1 MNPPPTTGTPAPAT
15 ASGAGRRQPPPRRR
29 VEVRRVEPL
38 TAHLVRVTFGGPDL
52 AGWPVGDPTGHCKVF
67 LPSAGEPEPVLPEWG
82 PDGPVFPAG
91 QPRPIVRTYTPRR
104 FDPDALELDVDFV
117 IHDGGPASAWAAQAA
132 VGQRAAVAGTGRG
145 YAIDPAAKVF
155 HLAGDE
161 TAIPAIG
168 VLLEHLDPAAT
179 VAVTIEI
186 SAPDAELALPGHPGA
201 IIRWLLRR
209 TGAEPGAE
217 LIDAL
222 AHTAL
227 PDDVRVWVAAE
238 ATAVRTI
245 RRGLIARGLPVDRLV
260 TRGYW
265 KRGESDHPDGD
276 YAQDA

>member
-1 MNPPPTTGTPAPAT
+1 
-15 ASGAGRRQPPPRRR
+15 
-29 VEVRRVEPL
+29 VRRVEPL
-38 TAHLVRVTFGGPDL
+38 TPHLVRVTFSGADL

-82 PDGPVFPAG
+82 PDGPVFPEGA
-91 QPRPIVRTYTPRR
+91 PRPIVRTYTPRR

-117 IHDGGPASAWAAQAA
+117 IHDGGPASTWAAQAA

-145 YAIDPAAKVF
+145 YAIDPSAKVF

-168 VLLEHLDPAAT
+168 VLLECLDPAVT
-179 VAVTIEI
+179 IAVTIEI
-186 SAPDAELALPGHPGA
+186 SAPDAEMPLPGHPGA
-201 IIRWLLRR
+201 IIRWLVRQAD
-209 TGAEPGAE
+209 AEPGSE
-217 LIDAL
+217 LIDAF
-222 AHTAL
+222 AAAVL

-245 RRGLIARGLPVDRLV
+245 RRGLLARGVPVDRLV

-265 KRGESDHPDGD
+265 KQGESDHPDGD